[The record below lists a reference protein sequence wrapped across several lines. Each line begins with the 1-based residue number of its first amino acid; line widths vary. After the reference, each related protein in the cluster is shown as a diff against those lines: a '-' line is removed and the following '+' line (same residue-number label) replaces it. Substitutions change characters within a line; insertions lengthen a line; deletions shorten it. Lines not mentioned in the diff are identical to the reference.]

1 MVRVVVSDSEGH
13 GGDGNSGHNTKIV
26 QVDKDDSRQEL

>member
-13 GGDGNSGHNTKIV
+13 GGDGNSGQWT
-26 QVDKDDSRQEL
+26 QYEDSTGRQG